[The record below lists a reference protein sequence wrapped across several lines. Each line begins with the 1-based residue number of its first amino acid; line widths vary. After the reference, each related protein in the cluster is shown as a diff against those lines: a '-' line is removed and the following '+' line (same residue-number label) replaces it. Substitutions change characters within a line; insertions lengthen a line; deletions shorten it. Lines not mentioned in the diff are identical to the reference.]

1 MSRRA
6 EDEPERPWRV
16 LDSRLVHDGSPW
28 IRVFQETVETGSG
41 QVVED
46 FHRVEALDF
55 ALVFAREADG
65 RIIMLRQWRQ
75 GPRRF
80 AFSFP
85 GGHVEPGEDPA
96 AAALRELTE
105 ETGYRAASVTPLGR
119 FCMHSNFAI
128 GWGNFFL
135 AEGVTGAPGRQ
146 TDDLETASVRLLDE
160 AALDAAL
167 SDGGIAT
174 VHDALCARL
183 ALAAG
188 G

>member
-1 MSRRA
+1 MSRNG

-55 ALVFAREADG
+55 ALVFARDADG
-65 RIIMLRQWRQ
+65 RVIMLRQWRQ
-75 GPRRF
+75 GPGRF
-80 AFSFP
+80 ALSFP

-105 ETGYRAASVTPLGR
+105 ETGYSAEHIRPLGR

-135 AEGVTGAPGRQ
+135 AEGVTGKPGRQ
-146 TDDLETASVRLLDE
+146 TDDLETAAVRQLKTAELE
-160 AALDAAL
+160 TAL
-167 SDGGIAT
+167 STGEIAT

-183 ALAAG
+183 ALGAG

>member
-1 MSRRA
+1 MN
-6 EDEPERPWRV
+6 DEPERAWRV
-16 LDSRLVHDGSPW
+16 LDRRLVHDGAPW
-28 IRVFQETVETGSG
+28 IKVYQDTVETGSG
-41 QVVED
+41 RIVQD

-55 ALVFAREADG
+55 ALVFARDAAG
-65 RIIMLRQWRQ
+65 RIILLRQWRQ
-75 GPRRF
+75 GPGRF

-96 AAALRELTE
+96 GAALRELSE
-105 ETGYRAASVTPLGR
+105 ETGFTADRVKALGR
-119 FCMHSNFAI
+119 FCMHSNFGV

-135 AEGVTGAPGRQ
+135 AEGVRGAPGRD
-146 TDDLETASVRLLDE
+146 TDDLETAAVRCLDE
-160 AALDAAL
+160 AALEAAL
-167 SDGGIAT
+167 HDGEIVT